1 MVLSPSLVGRFYIT
15 ILAMSS
21 SASCYFLAV
30 FSLRF
35 SSIVLAFMAKSIDLK
50 SVFLFFTLT
59 SLLCIS
65 LSIDRPSP
73 SCLLTLPYMSMTLLP
88 SFCILQKL
96 FYFARWGS
104 DIFPVH
110 AYGYCHLGFG
120 CVYGV
125 RGGKKALFSVL
136 FFRFLV
142 GLYVGG
148 LSGPGWLLD
157 RLLGVPDVLL
167 VSVSRSL
174 VSVVI
179 FSWFSWA

>member
-1 MVLSPSLVGRFYIT
+1 M
-15 ILAMSS
+15 
-21 SASCYFLAV
+21 
-30 FSLRF
+30 
-35 SSIVLAFMAKSIDLK
+35 
-50 SVFLFFTLT
+50 
-59 SLLCIS
+59 
-65 LSIDRPSP
+65 
-73 SCLLTLPYMSMTLLP
+73 
-88 SFCILQKL
+88 
-96 FYFARWGS
+96 
-104 DIFPVH
+104 
-110 AYGYCHLGFG
+110 
-120 CVYGV
+120 
-125 RGGKKALFSVL
+125 FSVL